1 MPKSGFI
8 FDGISKTYLHHSD
21 IQYVQA
27 WGLVVQWSAH
37 QLWCPRSWVQT
48 RPHPQRLK
56 CALALCQFGS
66 LNEATTFFFF
76 CNYVQACHYVQVCPS
91 ICRYVPSTSLEI
103 PTKFWLHSNSQ
114 LAENRHV
121 MCVVEKAWFEPR
133 TLGTVAEH
141 ATNCATTQV
150 HTTSEIHAHSV
161 TYLHRSVQVLCY
173 RVDGS
178 ASTHKAV
185 QSFENLLVTQIVSL
199 NITAVIS

>member
-76 CNYVQACHYVQVCPS
+76 FVTMCRHVTMYRYVQV
-91 ICRYVPSTSLEI
+91 Y
-103 PTKFWLHSNSQ
+103 
-114 LAENRHV
+114 AG
-121 MCVVEKAWFEPR
+121 MC
-133 TLGTVAEH
+133 
-141 ATNCATTQV
+141 
-150 HTTSEIHAHSV
+150 
-161 TYLHRSVQVLCY
+161 QVLVWKY
-173 RVDGS
+173 L
-178 ASTHKAV
+178 
-185 QSFENLLVTQIVSL
+185 QSFGFIQTANWQRTGTSCVLWKRPGL
-199 NITAVIS
+199 NPGPWAL